1 MKVLGY
7 DWNRRLFGDCCFLL
21 SSLRHQTPQLTMSR
35 FLSQSTDI
43 STPGPETEVDHHGI
57 PVYQSVVVRCGTT
70 QLWKVEEHK
79 HAVDFLKLHLTVRL
93 FQLSFD

>member
-1 MKVLGY
+1 
-7 DWNRRLFGDCCFLL
+7 
-21 SSLRHQTPQLTMSR
+21 MSR

-43 STPGPETEVDHHGI
+43 STPGPEIEVDQNGI

-79 HAVDFLKLHLTVRL
+79 QAVDFLKLYITICVIS
-93 FQLSFD
+93 QSPE